1 MKILVL
7 GDDSKNRRLLSF
19 GLAGEG
25 DEAATVASTS
35 ELQRFARLKSFE
47 VAILDWEMRGE
58 PAKEVLSC
66 LRRLA
71 PCLPVVVM
79 STTGERGAQAKN
91 HGAVEVLLKPIEIE
105 NARLI
110 LARQARTENKGD
122 SATTP
127 ELSEA
132 AEPSAVKSEK
142 PAGAAAPLP
151 PARDPELPLSRNPA
165 VLHLASMAARVAP
178 TPASVLLL
186 GENGT
191 GKTRLARSIHEQSQR
206 RSHPFVT
213 VNCPCLQPQLLESE
227 LFGHVRGSFTGAV
240 NDTLG
245 KVAAAEGGT
254 LFLDEIGELPLSV
267 QPKLLRLLQDRCYE
281 RVGETRSRSADIRVI
296 AATNRDL
303 KAEVAAGRFR
313 EDLFYRLNVISLV
326 VPSLRQRS
334 EDILP
339 SAEFFLKSLGASMGR
354 QFRGFTP
361 LARSALQAHPWP
373 GNIRELRN
381 TIERA
386 AILCEKDVVDI
397 GDLPE
402 LTQSSVECVPQ
413 VGEFVTVEELVEA
426 HIQQVLARTDSFGH
440 AARILGI
447 DKATLYRRR
456 KRAENRITPFD
467 DDELNVAVAS

>member
-19 GLAGEG
+19 GLAA
-25 DEAATVASTS
+25 DDDQPAAVTS
-35 ELQRFARLKSFE
+35 SVELQRFSQLKTFE

-58 PAKEVLSC
+58 PAKELLAC

-71 PCLPVVVM
+71 PCLPVVAM
-79 STTGERGAQAKN
+79 STTGERGAQAKAA
-91 HGAVEVLLKPIEIE
+91 GASEVLLKPIEIE
-105 NARLI
+105 NARMI
-110 LARQARTENKGD
+110 LARHAGSRLS
-122 SATTP
+122 SAVRSEIPASAESTTP
-127 ELSEA
+127 EREESI
-132 AEPSAVKSEK
+132 SAPPPTSA
-142 PAGAAAPLP
+142 PA
-151 PARDPELPLSRNPA
+151 DPELPLSRNAA
-165 VLHLASMAARVAP
+165 VLHLASVAARVAP

-191 GKTRLARSIHEQSQR
+191 GKSRLARSIHEQSQR
-206 RSHPFVT
+206 RHAPFIT

-227 LFGHVRGSFTGAV
+227 LFGHVRGSFTGAIS
-240 NDTLG
+240 DTIG
-245 KVAAAEGGT
+245 KVAAADGGT

-281 RVGETRSRSADIRVI
+281 RVGDPRSRTANIRVI

-326 VPSLRQRS
+326 VPSLRQRG
-334 EDILP
+334 EDIVP
-339 SAEFFLKSLGASMGR
+339 SAEFFLKSLGAGMNR
-354 QFRGFTP
+354 QYRGFTP
-361 LARSALQAHPWP
+361 LAREALQAHPWP

-386 AILCEKDVVDI
+386 AILCESDQIDVT
-397 GDLPE
+397 DLPD
-402 LTQSSVECVPQ
+402 LTTGRNENVPQ
-413 VGEFVTVEELVEA
+413 VGDFVTLEELTEA
-426 HIQQVLARTDSFGH
+426 HIQQVLARADNYGH
-440 AARILGI
+440 AARVLGI

-467 DDELNVAVAS
+467 ADHLNVACAS